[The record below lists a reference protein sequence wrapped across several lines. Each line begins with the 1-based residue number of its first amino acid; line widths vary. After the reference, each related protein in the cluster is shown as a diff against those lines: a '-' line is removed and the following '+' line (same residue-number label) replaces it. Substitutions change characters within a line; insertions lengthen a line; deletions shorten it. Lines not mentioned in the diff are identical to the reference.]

1 MKLRLSIVLKTWQLK
16 KYSSVLS
23 IKYVENMIINQPQSN
38 LTTQS
43 QEKEG
48 KIKTMVITIIA
59 YTYSAPGT
67 TQSTLH
73 SLSLLTLRPNPMKK
87 VLLSSPLT
95 DKETAA

>member
-1 MKLRLSIVLKTWQLK
+1 
-16 KYSSVLS
+16 
-23 IKYVENMIINQPQSN
+23 MIINQPQSN

-67 TQSTLH
+67 TQGTLH
-73 SLSLLTLRPNPMKK
+73 SLSLLTLAQPYEESTIIILAYR
-87 VLLSSPLT
+87 
-95 DKETAA
+95 